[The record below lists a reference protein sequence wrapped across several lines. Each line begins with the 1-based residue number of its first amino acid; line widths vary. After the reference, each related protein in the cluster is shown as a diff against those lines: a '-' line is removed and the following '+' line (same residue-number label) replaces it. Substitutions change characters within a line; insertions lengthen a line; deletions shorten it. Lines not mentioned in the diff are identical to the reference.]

1 MQNSTNLN
9 YHHWLFWFVEVNIS
23 GIHLVINAANEFKNT
38 TKIVAQKKITEIYAL
53 AIVHHSLLVLV
64 SDSSNSSS
72 LGVVSWYSFA
82 RFTLFLGGVHE
93 APCLPECCFWYACT
107 VLLLACFNKKTIV
120 IALLNAVNYVS
131 WFPTQHDVAIGYP
144 LFDRESLS
152 SLPWLVQSMW
162 IQAGGTFHTFNH
174 VVMHPMSYYS
184 QHLIYRYQSI
194 VVEHVS
200 NIKCTNICK
209 YNFHVH

>member
-1 MQNSTNLN
+1 MA
-9 YHHWLFWFVEVNIS
+9 V
-23 GIHLVINAANEFKNT
+23 
-38 TKIVAQKKITEIYAL
+38 
-53 AIVHHSLLVLV
+53 VHHSLLVLE

-72 LGVVSWYSFA
+72 LGVVLRYSFA
-82 RFTLFLGGVHE
+82 RFTPFLGGVHE
-93 APCLPECCFWYACT
+93 APRLPECCFLASACT

-120 IALLNAVNYVS
+120 IALLNAVNYVFS
-131 WFPTQHDVAIGYP
+131 FITQHNVAIGYT
-144 LFDRESLS
+144 LFNRESLS
-152 SLPWLVQSMW
+152 SLQWLVQSLW

-184 QHLIYRYQSI
+184 QHLIYRYQNI

>member
-93 APCLPECCFWYACT
+93 APCLPECCFWSACT
-107 VLLLACFNKKTIV
+107 VLLLACFNSKKYSTLLLHCWQLTIMFSNLSHNTMWYP
-120 IALLNAVNYVS
+120 LLNASEN
-131 WFPTQHDVAIGYP
+131 F
-144 LFDRESLS
+144 RC
-152 SLPWLVQSMW
+152 WL
-162 IQAGGTFHTFNH
+162 
-174 VVMHPMSYYS
+174 
-184 QHLIYRYQSI
+184 
-194 VVEHVS
+194 
-200 NIKCTNICK
+200 
-209 YNFHVH
+209 